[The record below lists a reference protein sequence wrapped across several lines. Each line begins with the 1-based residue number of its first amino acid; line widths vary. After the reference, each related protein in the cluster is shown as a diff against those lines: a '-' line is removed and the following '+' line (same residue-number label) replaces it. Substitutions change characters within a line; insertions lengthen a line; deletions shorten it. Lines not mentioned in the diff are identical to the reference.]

1 MMLRETF
8 KISGRSMKKTLL
20 IPVAVCVLL
29 GFTGLCFASGGNAE
43 ITWKKT
49 DWYKVMNFAVLA
61 VGLYL
66 VVRKP
71 VASALDGRIEN
82 IKEDLRVLEAEKA
95 EAEKQLAEYNK
106 RIATL
111 DKEVEKIVS
120 EYKQQGEAAKAKILA
135 SAKESAEKLEEQAKR
150 NIENEFELAR
160 QKLRTDIFEQAVVRA
175 EELVKGKITSED
187 QDRLIEEYLDKV
199 VS

>member
-1 MMLRETF
+1 MRKSFLILVMICVML
-8 KISGRSMKKTLL
+8 
-20 IPVAVCVLL
+20 A
-29 GFTGLCFASGGNAE
+29 FTGLCFASGENAE

-71 VASALDGRIEN
+71 VAGALDGRIQS

-95 EAEKQLAEYNK
+95 EAEKQLTEYNK

-111 DKEVEKIVS
+111 DKEVEKIIE

-135 SAKESAEKLEEQAKR
+135 SAKESAEKIEEQAKR

-160 QKLRTDIFEQAVVRA
+160 QKLRMDIFEQAVVRA
-175 EELVKGKITSED
+175 EALVKGKITSED
-187 QDRLIEEYLDKV
+187 QDRLVEEYLDKV